1 MSNFFS
7 KKVDGRG
14 IAFFAFILAAVL
26 LAVCV
31 FLKFENTRV
40 VETLESSYT
49 RSFYDLV
56 EYMDDTETLL
66 AKVQISNSSDY
77 AAKTLG
83 DIWRKADLAQSS
95 LSQIPITHISLEKV
109 VQFLNQ
115 LSDYSYTLSQGLVD
129 GKALSDDEFR
139 NIKDYYERCKNMNQT
154 LNQLITDMA
163 SGSISWE
170 ELTRI
175 EQDSFFAQEVSNL
188 SQDSFSSIEENMQD
202 YEGLI
207 YDGPFS
213 EHMTSVEPL
222 GLSDEQY
229 TMEQATEKIYEFV
242 DKSAIKSIVYSE
254 ITEATIPVYSFEVT
268 LQDNSKMYVD
278 VTIQGGEVL
287 WCMSN
292 KTVTEEKITIDEA
305 KEAARNFLEGHGIS
319 DMQDTYYISEN
330 AMATINFAY
339 SDGNIICYPDLIKVK
354 VSLEDGTILGM
365 EAQSYYSSHAKRTYT
380 MPKVSMEEA
389 RKKINPN
396 LDIYYEGLALIP
408 TDWRSEI
415 LTYEFKGKVEENDFI
430 VYINVET
437 GKEEKIYMIVD
448 TPNGV
453 LTV

>member
-1 MSNFFS
+1 MSGFFS
-7 KKVDGRG
+7 KKIEGRG
-14 IAFFAFILAAVL
+14 SAFLAFVLVAVL
-26 LAVCV
+26 VAVCI
-31 FLKFENTRV
+31 FLKVENNRV
-40 VETLESSYT
+40 IETMESSYT

-66 AKVQISNSSDY
+66 AKVQISNSPDY
-77 AAKTLG
+77 AAKTLS

-95 LSQIPITHISLEKV
+95 LAQIPITHISLEKV

-115 LSDYSYTLSQGLVD
+115 LSDYSYTLSQGLVE
-129 GKALSDDEFR
+129 GKTLSDEEFE
-139 NIKDYYERCKNMNQT
+139 NIKNYYERCKNMNRT

-170 ELTRI
+170 ELTKSD
-175 EQDSFFAQEVSNL
+175 EDSFLAQEVSNV

-222 GLSDEQY
+222 GLGDEQY
-229 TMEQATEKIYEFV
+229 TAEQATEKIYEFV
-242 DKSAIKSIVYSE
+242 DKAMIKSIVYNE

-268 LQDNSKMYVD
+268 MQDNSQMYID

-292 KTVTEEKITIDEA
+292 KTVTEERIAIDEA
-305 KEAARNFLEGHGIS
+305 KEAARNFLESHGIHS
-319 DMQDTYYISEN
+319 MQDTYYISEN

-339 SDGNIICYPDLIKVK
+339 SDGDIICYPDLIKVK

-365 EAQSYYSSHAKRTYT
+365 EAQSYYSSHTERTYAT
-380 MPKVSMEEA
+380 PKVSMEEA
-389 RKKINPN
+389 RKEINPN
-396 LDIYYEGLALIP
+396 VDIYYEGLALIP

>member
-1 MSNFFS
+1 MLDFFS
-7 KKVDGRG
+7 KKIEGRG
-14 IAFFAFILAAVL
+14 GAFLAFVLAAVL
-26 LAVCV
+26 VAICV
-31 FLKFENTRV
+31 FLKIENNRV

-49 RSFYDLV
+49 KSFYDLV

-66 AKVQISNSSDY
+66 AKVQISNSPDY
-77 AAKTLG
+77 AAKTLS

-95 LSQIPITHISLEKV
+95 LAQIPITHISLEKV

-129 GKALSDDEFR
+129 GKTLTDEEFE
-139 NIKDYYERCKNMNQT
+139 NIKNYYERCKNMNQT
-154 LNQLITDMA
+154 LNQLINDMA

-170 ELTRI
+170 ELTKS
-175 EQDSFFAQEVSNL
+175 DDDAFLAQEVSNV

-222 GLSDEQY
+222 GLGTEKY
-229 TMEQATEKIYEFV
+229 TVEQATEKIYEFV
-242 DKSAIKSIVYSE
+242 DKSTIKEIVYNE
-254 ITEATIPVYSFEVT
+254 VTEATIPVYSFEVT
-268 LQDNSKMYVD
+268 LIDNSQMYID

-292 KTVTEEKITIDEA
+292 RTVTQEKITIDEA
-305 KEAARNFLEGHGIS
+305 KDAAKKFLESHEIY

-339 SDGNIICYPDLIKVK
+339 VDGDIVCYSDLIKVK

-365 EAQSYYSSHAKRTYT
+365 EAQSYYSSHTQRTYNL
-380 MPKVSMEEA
+380 PKVSMEEA
-389 RKKINPN
+389 RKRINPDV
-396 LDIYYEGLALIP
+396 DIYYEGLALIP